1 MLTQCQYEVV
11 DVANGKLA
19 MDEIKRG
26 DKNYDLV
33 LLDLYMP
40 EMDGFEVLS
49 LMKEDE
55 SLSHIQIIVM
65 SANESNDIISNC
77 LKMGALNYL
86 VKPIKKNQ
94 CVSLPQFVKTQQIKR
109 KDIAPEEKWQVKYD
123 KLHELGRGAAGVVQ
137 LIKKKDTK
145 EKFALKTMN
154 LAKLNDKDKKMA
166 ESEAEFLRVITGPTI
181 IKFYESFIENQNIY
195 IVMEYAEGGSLA
207 DLIRHHAVK

>member
-1 MLTQCQYEVV
+1 MQNKPFTILVAEDDDFQRQTLTIMLKSCSYEVV

-19 MDEIKRG
+19 MDRLKRG
-26 DKNYDLV
+26 DRQFDLV

-86 VKPIKKNQ
+86 VKPIKKN
-94 CVSLPQFVKTQQIKR
+94 
-109 KDIAPEEKWQVKYD
+109 
-123 KLHELGRGAAGVVQ
+123 
-137 LIKKKDTK
+137 
-145 EKFALKTMN
+145 
-154 LAKLNDKDKKMA
+154 
-166 ESEAEFLRVITGPTI
+166 
-181 IKFYESFIENQNIY
+181 
-195 IVMEYAEGGSLA
+195 
-207 DLIRHHAVK
+207 